1 MFIWFLALRYE
12 VWVNWILKPIEHTQT
27 EITGTVTFPVPIQF
41 KKTQLLRWR
50 ICWICGIKEQNK
62 LACHTKNKQWEMTTP
77 TRCGTQKDISLYF
90 TNVIKCHLSNPFQS
104 PLLFLKIKRR
114 TGVKHILTATSS
126 DPWMRT
132 PGCEE
137 ALEMLVKDKLSL
149 KSSVKFYRDHI
160 LESDYAFG
168 QKDDLREGELGINP
182 NTHTHTHTHTHT
194 YVHTHI

>member
-1 MFIWFLALRYE
+1 M
-12 VWVNWILKPIEHTQT
+12 
-27 EITGTVTFPVPIQF
+27 
-41 KKTQLLRWR
+41 LRWHF
-50 ICWICGIKEQNK
+50 CWICGIKEQNK

-90 TNVIKCHLSNPFQS
+90 TNATKCHLSNPFQS
-104 PLLFLKIKRR
+104 PVLFLKTKRK

-137 ALEMLVKDKLSL
+137 TLETVKGELSL
-149 KSSVKFYRDHI
+149 KSWVKCYRYHI

-168 QKDDLREGELGINP
+168 QKDDLRGENWE
-182 NTHTHTHTHTHT
+182 
-194 YVHTHI
+194 